1 MSCVLDASASVAW
14 LHPWERTPAIEQFF
28 GDLATT
34 GASVPSLWRLEV
46 ANTSQMNVRR
56 LRYNADVRD
65 TYLDLLSELPISVD
79 QFTDRAAWSMTL
91 RLADRHKLTVYD
103 AAYLELAS
111 RRDLPLAT
119 LDRGLRSAASR
130 ENVPLLG
137 L

>member
-79 QFTDRAAWSMTL
+79 QFI
-91 RLADRHKLTVYD
+91 K
-103 AAYLELAS
+103 LAS

-119 LDRGLRSAASR
+119 LDRDLRSAASR